1 MPVSGTRLPLER
13 VFSDHAGFG
22 GIPVTCG
29 SIGRPVGNNAP
40 GLDLP
45 RSGEQGYRRTCSGN
59 RCRE

>member
-1 MPVSGTRLPLER
+1 MPVSGTCLPLER

-40 GLDLP
+40 GFGSAAQRGTGISADML
-45 RSGEQGYRRTCSGN
+45 R
-59 RCRE
+59 